1 VALFDCLHDMGD
13 PVRAAADIRETLAE
27 DGICLLVKP
36 YAEDRLEDNLTPLG
50 RIFYAASAP
59 WPWGGR

>member
-50 RIFYAASAP
+50 RIFYAASVP
-59 WPWGGR
+59 WP

>member
-1 VALFDCLHDMGD
+1 MGD

-27 DGICLLVKP
+27 DGIWLLVKP

-50 RIFYAASAP
+50 RIFYAASVP